1 MKLAIDNHEIEI
13 DRDMSI
19 YDAAQLAGV
28 DIPILCHKP
37 GTEHF
42 TSCMICMVKDKTSGR
57 TLPACS
63 ARAADGMNI
72 ETRNDEIRAFRKAT
86 LELLLS
92 DHVGDCEAPCQRL
105 CTVHLEVPKM
115 IREIMAGDLNAAI
128 ATIRCEMAIPSILE
142 RYCNAPCE
150 KGCRRTK
157 YDEGLSIRHLTR
169 FVADWDLK
177 RPNPYIPPRQIPTS
191 KRIAVIGAGA
201 TGLAAAYHLALA
213 GHACSVFEKSDRI
226 GGRIEREFKQD
237 LLHDWVLDGELRV
250 LRALGIEFHF
260 NTEIGPALSLADLRT
275 QYSAVVFAGGAS
287 DAAILQSLGLPLEG
301 KSIKFKAGTTM
312 TMLDGVFAG
321 GSVLKGAQPLAK
333 SVLAGKLIAFQITQF
348 LEEKP
353 LTDLPDI
360 YNHNMGRLLDG
371 EIEIFVSGAKP
382 ISRLKPENL
391 ERDGF
396 EHGQAH
402 EECTRCMHCD
412 CRKNHDCKLR
422 DYSHEY
428 RAEQGT
434 FKGEERA
441 KYVHIN
447 QHAGAV
453 FEPGK
458 CIKCGLCVR
467 VTAAA
472 GEPFGFTFIGR
483 GFDLK
488 IGVPLNKTLAQG
500 LEKVADQVIEACPTG
515 ALSRNEK
522 YGLEE

>member
-1 MKLAIDNHEIEI
+1 MKLTIDNREIEI

-28 DIPILCHKP
+28 DIPIMCHKP

-42 TSCMICMVKDKTSGR
+42 TSCMVCMVKDKTSGR
-57 TLPACS
+57 TVPACS
-63 ARAADGMNI
+63 ARAADGMKI
-72 ETRNDEIRAFRKAT
+72 ETRNDEINAFRKAT

-105 CTVHLEVPKM
+105 CTVHLEVPKL
-115 IREIMAGDLNAAI
+115 IREIMAGDLDAAI
-128 ATIRCEMAIPSILE
+128 ATIRTDMAIPSILE

-177 RPNPYIPPRQIPTS
+177 RSNPYIPPRQASTGEH
-191 KRIAVIGAGA
+191 IAIIGAGA

-213 GHACSVFEKSDRI
+213 GHSCTVFEKSGRV
-226 GGRIEREFKQD
+226 GGRIERDFKGEV
-237 LLHDWVLDGELRV
+237 LHDWVLDGEVRV
-250 LRALGIEFHF
+250 LRALEVEFQF
-260 NTEIGPALSLADLRT
+260 NTEIGSSRSLDHLREE
-275 QYSAVVFAGGAS
+275 YSAVVFAGGS
-287 DAAILQSLGLPLEG
+287 TEAAALQSLGLPFEG
-301 KSIKFKAGTTM
+301 KSIRLKPGTTM
-312 TMLDGVFAG
+312 TTLDGVFAG
-321 GSVLKGAQPLAK
+321 GSVLKSAQPLAK
-333 SVLAGKLIAFQITQF
+333 SVLAGKTLAFQVTQF
-348 LEEKP
+348 LAGKQI
-353 LTDLPDI
+353 TDLPDI

-371 EIEIFVSGAKP
+371 EIEIFISGAKP
-382 ISRLKPENL
+382 IPRLKPENL
-391 ERDGF
+391 ESIGF
-396 EHGQAH
+396 DYAQAQ

-412 CRKNHDCKLR
+412 CRKNHECKLR

-428 RAEQGT
+428 GAEQGA

-441 KYVHIN
+441 KHVHIN
-447 QHAGAV
+447 QDAGAV
-453 FEPGK
+453 YEPGK

-467 VTAAA
+467 VTAQA

-488 IGVPLNKTLAQG
+488 TGVPLNKTLAQG
-500 LEKVADQVIEACPTG
+500 LEKVADQVIQACPTG
-515 ALSRNEK
+515 ALSHNEK
-522 YGLEE
+522 YDPAA